1 MSPMRR
7 ISARLA
13 GSAFTFSNSISRS
26 TWSSSE
32 RSVTLITSMSLWSCL
47 STCSMMKASPMTT
60 SVIRDTDG
68 SRVSPTD
75 RLSMLYPRAEKS
87 PATRESTPNLFST
100 STAIVCFSTSTILF
114 SFPSGMGTR
123 AVATPMPHRIAAL
136 GASSPLRQPQ
146 PPPRGLPL
154 AAFERR
160 LRRRN
165 LVPWGRLRRGPS
177 RPPPTLEPRLRF
189 RRLVFHLAGRR
200 GQDHVLV
207 GAAGGHHGEDA
218 LVLVDADLEHHRR
231 RRADHLLDRRHD
243 LVGLGDPDADAAIG
257 LGEPHVVGDAGKVDG
272 EVALL
277 VDDPL
282 PLAHHAVTAVV
293 DDDGLD
299 GKPLAEAG
307 GQLLAVHLERAVA
320 VDVDDELVRVGGLH
334 AHGRRKAVAHGP
346 QPPRRAPAPGVLEPV
361 VLGGP
366 HLMLPDS
373 GHDERLALGRV
384 RDLLDHVLGLDDLV
398 APVVAQREV
407 VLPRRDLGR
416 PLLAD
421 LDDGGGHPVLHLLL
435 HGFDELRQDALA
447 VADDRDVDLDV
458 LGDRRG
464 VDVDVDD

>member
-1 MSPMRR
+1 MSPVRR

-47 STCSMMKASPMTT
+47 STCSMTKASPVTT
-60 SVIRDTDG
+60 IVIRDTDG
-68 SRVSPTD
+68 SSVSPTD

-100 STAIVCFSTSTILF
+100 STAIVCFSTSTCLP
-114 SFPSGMGTR
+114 FPC
-123 AVATPMPHRIAAL
+123 
-136 GASSPLRQPQ
+136 LRQPCHRPKGCRL
-146 PPPRGLPL
+146 PPSSAGFAGAASGSLASDGGSPAPRRPV
-154 AAFERR
+154 ARPAS
-160 LRRRN
+160 
-165 LVPWGRLRRGPS
+165 WGRLRRGPS
-177 RPPPTLEPRLRF
+177 RPPPSLKPRLRF
-189 RRLVFHLAGRR
+189 RRLVFHLAGGR

-218 LVLVDADLEHHRR
+218 LVLVDADVEHHRR

-243 LVGLGDPDADAAIG
+243 LAGLGAPYPDAAIG

-293 DDDGLD
+293 ADDGLD
-299 GKPLAEAG
+299 GKPLAEAC

-320 VDVDDELVRVGGLH
+320 VDVDDELVGVGGLH
-334 AHGRRKAVAHGP
+334 AHGRREAVAHGP
-346 QPPRRAPAPGVLEPV
+346 QSPRRAPAPGVLEPV

-421 LDDGGGHPVLHLLL
+421 LGDGGGDPVLHLLL
-435 HGFDELRQDALA
+435 HGFDELRQHALA

-458 LGDRRG
+458 LGDRRR
-464 VDVDVDD
+464 VDVDVDDLC